1 MGDDRAD
8 AWQVEGG
15 AAGDGVV
22 SVAVHGLVCYLM
34 AMADKK
40 PVELK
45 VHVACDS
52 ETGRWYVSESEV
64 PGLNLDAI
72 DAPRLIRKIM
82 VAAPELLE
90 LNAAEVQKLYGILP
104 GAAVRLT
111 PVFDSPLAIAA

>member
-1 MGDDRAD
+1 
-8 AWQVEGG
+8 
-15 AAGDGVV
+15 
-22 SVAVHGLVCYLM
+22 
-34 AMADKK
+34 MADKQ
-40 PVELK
+40 PAELK
-45 VHVACDS
+45 VHVACDG